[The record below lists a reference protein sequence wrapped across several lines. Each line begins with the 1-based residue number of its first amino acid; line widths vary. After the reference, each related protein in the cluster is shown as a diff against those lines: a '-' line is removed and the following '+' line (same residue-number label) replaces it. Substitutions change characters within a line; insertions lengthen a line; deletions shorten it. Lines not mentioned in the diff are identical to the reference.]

1 MYNIYFYIIISFLII
16 FTAFDKLVDCLN
28 SKNWSDKLPD
38 ELKEIYDEEK
48 YKKAQN
54 YDKEKNKLSNINSI
68 ITFIITLIV
77 FIFWGFWFLDSFL
90 RNYFWNEIVLGLVFF
105 AVIFLIQ
112 TLISLPFSYYSTF
125 VIEEKFWFNKM
136 TKKLFLL
143 DLLKWILLTFVIG
156 WILWWLII
164 WIYTLIPSTFWLV
177 AWLILSAFSL
187 FIMMFYSS
195 LIVPLFNKQ
204 TPLEDGELRQAINN
218 FSDKAWFKLDN
229 IYVIDGSKRS
239 SKANAYFS
247 GFWPKK
253 RIVLFDTLIKDLST
267 EELVAVLAHEI
278 WHYKKKHTLQMLA
291 FSILQTWFILFL
303 FSFMLKND
311 EISQA
316 IWATQNS
323 FHIWA
328 IAFWILFTPL
338 SLVLGILANIFSR
351 KNEFEADNYA
361 KVNYSGE
368 KLVSALKKLSNN
380 NLSNLTPHWFYEF
393 VHYSHPTVLKRIR
406 ELRK

>member
-1 MYNIYFYIIISFLII
+1 MYNIYFYIIISFLVI
-16 FTAFDKLVDCLN
+16 FTAFDKIVDYLN
-28 SKNWSDKLPD
+28 AKNWSDKLPD

-54 YDKEKNKLSNINSI
+54 YDKAKNKLSNISSI
-68 ITFIITLIV
+68 FTFVITFLV
-77 FIFWGFWFLDSFL
+77 FIFWWFWFLDNIL
-90 RNYFWNEIVLGLVFF
+90 RQYFSNEIILALVFF

-112 TLISLPFSYYSTF
+112 TIISLPFSYYSTF

-136 TKKLFLL
+136 TKKLFYL

-156 WILWWLII
+156 WILWGLII
-164 WIYTLIPSTFWLV
+164 WIYTLIPNTFWLV
-177 AWLILSAFSL
+177 AWIILSAFSL

-204 TPLEDGELRQAINN
+204 TPLEDWELRQAINE
-218 FSDKAWFKLDN
+218 FSKKAWFKLDN

-253 RIVLFDTLIKDLST
+253 RIVLFDTLIKDLET

-278 WHYKKKHTLQMLA
+278 GHYKKKHTLQMLV

-311 EISQA
+311 EISLA
-316 IWATQNS
+316 LWASQNS

-338 SLVLGILANIFSR
+338 SLILGILANIFSR

-361 KVNYSGE
+361 KVNYSWE

>member
-1 MYNIYFYIIISFLII
+1 MYNIYFYIIISFLVI
-16 FTAFDKLVDCLN
+16 FTAFDKIVDCLN
-28 SKNWSDKLPD
+28 TKNWSDKLPD

-54 YDKEKNKLSNINSI
+54 YDKAKNKLSNISSI
-68 ITFIITLIV
+68 FTFVITFLV
-77 FIFWGFWFLDSFL
+77 FIFWWFWFLDNIL
-90 RNYFWNEIVLGLVFF
+90 RQYFQNEIILALVFF

-112 TLISLPFSYYSTF
+112 TIISLPFSYYSTF

-136 TKKLFLL
+136 TKKLFYL

-156 WILWWLII
+156 WILWGLII
-164 WIYTLIPSTFWLV
+164 WIYTLIPNTFWLV

-204 TPLEDGELRQAINN
+204 TPLEDGELRQAINE
-218 FSDKAWFKLDN
+218 FSKKAWFKLDN

-253 RIVLFDTLIKDLST
+253 RIVLFDTLIKDLET

-278 WHYKKKHTLQMLA
+278 WHYKKKHTLQMLV

-311 EISQA
+311 EISLA
-316 IWATQNS
+316 LWASQNS

-338 SLVLGILANIFSR
+338 SLILGILANIFSR

-361 KVNYSGE
+361 KVNYSWE

>member
-1 MYNIYFYIIISFLII
+1 MYNIYFYIIISFLVI
-16 FTAFDKLVDCLN
+16 FTAFDKIVDCLN
-28 SKNWSDKLPD
+28 TKNWSDKLPD

-54 YDKEKNKLSNINSI
+54 YDKAKNKLSNISSI
-68 ITFIITLIV
+68 FTFVITFLV
-77 FIFWGFWFLDSFL
+77 FIFWWFWFLDNIL
-90 RNYFWNEIVLGLVFF
+90 RQYFSNEIVLALVFF

-112 TLISLPFSYYSTF
+112 SIISLPFSYYSTF

-136 TKKLFLL
+136 TKKLFFL

-156 WILWWLII
+156 WILWGLII
-164 WIYTLIPSTFWLV
+164 LIYTLIPNTFWLV

-204 TPLEDGELRQAINN
+204 TPLEDWELRQAINE
-218 FSDKAWFKLDN
+218 FSKKAWFKLDN

-253 RIVLFDTLIKDLST
+253 RIVLFDTLIKDLET

-278 WHYKKKHTLQMLA
+278 GHYKKKHTLQMLV

-311 EISQA
+311 EISLA
-316 IWATQNS
+316 LWASQNS

-338 SLVLGILANIFSR
+338 SLILGILANIFSR

-361 KVNYSGE
+361 KVNYSWE